1 MRKILSMLLCLV
13 LMLSCASS
21 LSEGMYQAVID
32 DKAGL
37 LSAEEAEKVA
47 AAMEPIKEFGHAGFL
62 TYDGYDSTDVL
73 RKARKWGDIRFG
85 EAKPYTV
92 FIIDMAT
99 RRVGIYSSRS
109 LYRLLS
115 TSRAHSITDNV
126 YSYASRG
133 EYGACAEEAF
143 HEMAQ
148 VLRGEKIAEPMK
160 VTSNILLA
168 LICAML
174 LTYLGAS
181 AWMKQDQNR
190 RLPPV
195 VRNSLLGAAATIVT
209 AHTVYRVEHN
219 SSSSGSGGGSS
230 GGGGGGG
237 GGGGSHGF

>member
-1 MRKILSMLLCLV
+1 M
-13 LMLSCASS
+13 
-21 LSEGMYQAVID
+21 
-32 DKAGL
+32 DKK
-37 LSAEEAEKVA
+37 AEKIRGGVA
-47 AAMEPIKEFGHAGFL
+47 
-62 TYDGYDSTDVL
+62 VL
-73 RKARKWGDIRFG
+73 FG
-85 EAKPYTV
+85 EAPASQPQRQEEREVETQQSETERANPA
-92 FIIDMAT
+92 D
-99 RRVGIYSSRS
+99 RVQRHAARRS

-133 EYGACAEEAF
+133 EYGTCAEEAF

-209 AHTVYRVEHN
+209 AHTVSRVVHN